1 MADQQLTNKPEGYSP
16 AVGVVGRHGKVVAA
30 LLGAVVFQLA
40 LMSSFTGAE
49 ARPALYHVTI
59 GLVGAA
65 PVVPGSVGHLPGAA
79 VSYQRFSDPAS
90 ARQAVRD
97 GELPAALLVTSDHET
112 IVVAEAAGLTLL
124 LPSSK

>member
-1 MADQQLTNKPEGYSP
+1 VFASSRGRGTTLEG
-16 AVGVVGRHGKVVAA
+16 VAA

-49 ARPALYHVTI
+49 ARPVLHHVTI

-65 PVVPGSVGHLPGAA
+65 SVVPGPAGQLPASA
-79 VSYQRFSDPAS
+79 VSCQRISDPAS

-97 GELPAALLVTSDHET
+97 GELPAALLATGDHET
-112 IVVAEAAGLTLL
+112 IVVAEAAGLTLTAPSRKWRRRRP
-124 LPSSK
+124 LPRIPP